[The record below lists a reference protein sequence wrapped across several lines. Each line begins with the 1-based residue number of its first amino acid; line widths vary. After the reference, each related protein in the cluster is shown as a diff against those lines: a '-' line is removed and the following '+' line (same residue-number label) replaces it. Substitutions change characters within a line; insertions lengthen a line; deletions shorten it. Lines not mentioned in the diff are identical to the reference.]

1 MKNLLIL
8 PILALNFG
16 VTDSAIAGTM
26 GPDVTQ
32 KNWTGFYAGANGG
45 AGLATAA
52 SSVNLNS
59 ISGAVGT
66 GSLPTA
72 SHELNGF
79 LAGGQAGYNYQR
91 ENLLIGLEGEGH
103 WTNIQG
109 ITPCVQV
116 LSCNANLRWTADASA
131 RLGVLPTNGL
141 LVYVKGGVAWTGV
154 DYKLS
159 SIAGI
164 FGGTTVI
171 SSNLNT
177 TKTGG
182 LLGIG
187 TEYLLAPH
195 WTTKIE
201 YNYADY
207 GSPTNTFVITGAS
220 TNINLP
226 VSTKLQMHGIKV
238 GVNYLI

>member
-1 MKNLLIL
+1 MKNVLI
-8 PILALNFG
+8 IATLALSLM
-16 VTDSAIAGTM
+16 VTDFALAETM
-26 GPDVTQ
+26 GSDITP

-52 SSVNLNS
+52 SSINTALFS
-59 ISGAVGT
+59 QTSGT
-66 GSLPTA
+66 GSFSVA

-79 LAGGQAGYNYQR
+79 LAGGQAGYNYQHQ
-91 ENLLIGLEGEGH
+91 NLLFGLEGGGN

-109 ITPCVQV
+109 TAPCISV
-116 LSCNANLRWTADASA
+116 LSCRANLNWTADASA
-131 RLGVLPTNGL
+131 RLGVLPTSGL

-154 DYKLS
+154 NYSLS
-159 SIAGI
+159 SGEFLDA
-164 FGGTTVI
+164 I
-171 SSNLNT
+171 SSNQSV

-182 LLGIG
+182 LIGIG

-195 WTTKIE
+195 WTAKIE

-207 GSPTNTFVITGAS
+207 GTHANNFLIKGAGIA
-220 TNINLP
+220 INLP
-226 VSTKLQMHGIKV
+226 VSTSLQMHGLKV

>member
-1 MKNLLIL
+1 MKNMLML
-8 PILALNFG
+8 PILALNLM
-16 VTDSAIAGTM
+16 VTEFALAGTM
-26 GPDVTQ
+26 GPDITS

-52 SSVNLNS
+52 SAINIGLPGATSGTNS
-59 ISGAVGT
+59 FSI
-66 GSLPTA
+66 A

-79 LAGGQAGYNYQR
+79 LAGGQAGYNYQHQ
-91 ENLLIGLEGEGH
+91 NLIFGLEGDGN

-109 ITPCVQV
+109 TAPCLAI
-116 LSCNANLRWTADASA
+116 LSCRANIRWTADASA

-141 LVYVKGGVAWTGV
+141 LVYAKGGVAWTGV
-154 DYKLS
+154 NYSLGNAL
-159 SIAGI
+159 ILE
-164 FGGTTVI
+164 TTII
-171 SSNLNT
+171 SSNQSL

-182 LLGIG
+182 LIGIG

-195 WTTKIE
+195 WTAKIE

-207 GSPTNTFVITGAS
+207 GTHANNFLIKGAS
-220 TNINLP
+220 DPINLP
-226 VSTKLQMHGIKV
+226 VSTTLQMHGIKV

>member
-8 PILALNFG
+8 PILALNFT
-16 VTDSAIAGTM
+16 VTHSAIAGTM

-32 KNWTGFYAGANGG
+32 KNWTGFYAGVNGG

-52 SSVNLNS
+52 SS
-59 ISGAVGT
+59 ISGTGGT
-66 GSLPTA
+66 ASLPTA

-91 ENLLIGLEGEGH
+91 ENLLIGLEGEGN

-109 ITPCVQV
+109 IAPCVAV

-154 DYKLS
+154 DYNLS
-159 SIAGI
+159 NSAGI

-171 SSNLNT
+171 SSNLST

-182 LLGIG
+182 LFGIG

-207 GSPTNTFVITGAS
+207 GSATNTFLITGAS
-220 TNINLP
+220 TNISLP